1 MCISNL
7 IQKWSQIDKSSKILI
22 ITDNIQKDIAD
33 SIKHENIH
41 DVQIEYFAHTYEFFS
56 LFDSLKTTDLVI
68 VLLSADTFVKSGANR
83 CFSPFEKPDWI
94 RAKYIFIRL
103 SISKE
108 SLIQGLSTEKELV
121 YSKIEKMNRFNS
133 DTFVTVTTDIGTD
146 ISFRINRFTT
156 CLHEITAD
164 GGMAFLPPS
173 ETSADIINGT
183 ANGKIVIDMT
193 VGQLYHFGELIEYFG
208 LVPAPVTLIIS
219 NGIITDIY
227 GDNMASELKAKLFD
241 LPIECRKLVELGQG
255 LAKMDPT
262 GLIGVDESII
272 DSCHFG
278 FGDGGKCGTHLD
290 VVIKNPVIKQF
301 KEYIYE

>member
-1 MCISNL
+1 MINISNL

-22 ITDNIQKDIAD
+22 ITDDIQKDIAD
-33 SIKHENIH
+33 SIKLENTY
-41 DVQIEYFAHTYEFFS
+41 DVQIELFANTDKFFS
-56 LFDSLKTTDLVI
+56 LFNSLKNSDLVMI
-68 VLLSADTFVKSGANR
+68 LLSADTFVKSGANR
-83 CFSPFEKPDWI
+83 YFSPFEKPNWI
-94 RAKYIFIRL
+94 SAKYIFIRL

-108 SLIQGLSTEKELV
+108 SLIQGLSTEKEFV

-133 DTFVTVTTDIGTD
+133 DSFVTVTTDIGTD
-146 ISFRINRFTT
+146 ISFRINCFTT
-156 CLHEITAD
+156 CSHEITAD
-164 GGMAFLPPS
+164 EGMAFLPPS
-173 ETSADIINGT
+173 ETSAEVIDGT

-208 LVPAPVTLIIS
+208 LVPTPVTLIIT

-241 LPIECRKLVELGQG
+241 LPLECRKLVELGQG
-255 LAKMDPT
+255 LSKIKPT

-278 FGDGGKCGTHLD
+278 FGDGEKCGTHLD
-290 VVIKNPVIKQF
+290 VVIKHPIIQ
-301 KEYIYE
+301 